1 MKKKTCAICG
11 KEKPEDKKNFRW
23 RVQNGKGYYTAECL
37 ECIAEAKKV
46 SKAKK
51 EAKRQEALLEIE
63 KAGVDVFLSSV
74 SRGGANVPHTAEV
87 VERVMS
93 YFGGVG
99 GFSSVLVKQYWD
111 SDPGGSQ
118 RNKLLETITRLISK
132 NVESGGAKKPLQL
145 WSEEELEAE
154 LNRRLHEAVAEFNGV
169 IINATPEEAPK
180 NIGRS
185 DTGELAGT
193 DNAVPKRLPQRDT
206 ERVEGQEA
214 GGLEALQAEHES
226 GEDSPDESE

>member
-11 KEKPEDKKNFRW
+11 KELPEDKKHFRY
-23 RVQNGKGYYTAECL
+23 RVQNDKGYYTAECL

-51 EAKRQEALLEIE
+51 EMKRQEALLQIE
-63 KAGVDVFLSSV
+63 KAGVDVFLSSAG
-74 SRGGANVPHTAEV
+74 RGGANVPHTAEV

-132 NVESGGAKKPLQL
+132 NVESGGAKKPLAL
-145 WSEEELEAE
+145 WSEDELEDE

-169 IINATPEEAPK
+169 VINATPEKAPK
-180 NIGRS
+180 SLGRS
-185 DTGELAGT
+185 DSGELAGS
-193 DNAVPKRLPQRDT
+193 DNAVPKRLVERNP

-214 GGLEALQAEHES
+214 GGSETIQAEHES
-226 GEDSPDESE
+226 GEDTSDEGE

>member
-1 MKKKTCAICG
+1 MKTKTCAICG
-11 KEKPEDKKNFRW
+11 KDLPVDKKNFRY

-37 ECIAEAKKV
+37 ECIAEAKKI

-51 EAKRQEALLEIE
+51 ESRRQEALVEIE
-63 KAGVDVFLSSV
+63 KAGVDVFLASANK
-74 SRGGANVPHTAEV
+74 GGANVPHTAEV

-132 NVESGGAKKPLQL
+132 NVESGGAKKPLAL
-145 WSEEELEAE
+145 WSEDELEDE

-169 IINATPEEAPK
+169 VINATSEEAPK
-180 NIGRS
+180 SLGRS
-185 DTGELAGT
+185 DSGEPAKQ
-193 DNAVPKRLPQRDT
+193 NNPVPKRLAEGNP

-214 GGLEALQAEHES
+214 GGSEAVQAEHES
-226 GEDSPDESE
+226 REDTSDDG